1 MHEVYLTRRA
11 QKEIEKLSH
20 EAQDRVLDAIDDLM
34 EDPVPPGSRKLK
46 GDLFGDELDYYRI
59 RVGDYRI
66 ISVSGEEDYDVL
78 VARAYHRR
86 DAYRRALASGALAQP
101 QRSSAFL
108 TDAIHRHHLRPWLK

>member
-1 MHEVYLTRRA
+1 VHEVYLIRRA

-20 EAQDRVLDAIDDLM
+20 EAQGRVLDAIDDLM

-59 RVGDYRI
+59 RVGDYRVI
-66 ISVSGEEDYDVL
+66 CVSGEEDYDVL

-86 DAYRRALASGALAQP
+86 DAYQQAMASAARDPL
-101 QRSSAFL
+101 
-108 TDAIHRHHLRPWLK
+108 